1 MKMELLP
8 ILPSYPRL
16 TLGIFIA
23 DVFHTVAKASLI
35 IFEYFLFFIL
45 EVERLVFDIFLT
57 QWIMAILSKG
67 CKPDNFE
74 SHNSLKLS
82 FTNINGLRS
91 NFVECESFLESNSPD
106 IWLYVRQTWMT
117 LLILAISLWQV
128 IFL

>member
-35 IFEYFLFFIL
+35 IFEFFLFFIL

-57 QWIMAILSKG
+57 Q
-67 CKPDNFE
+67 
-74 SHNSLKLS
+74 
-82 FTNINGLRS
+82 
-91 NFVECESFLESNSPD
+91 
-106 IWLYVRQTWMT
+106 
-117 LLILAISLWQV
+117 
-128 IFL
+128 